1 LFKPLFDGVRVAARR
16 GGIQM
21 FTRVVGTANYLLVKG
36 LLSNLLSKNG
46 IVSFWLGNKYFAKGA
61 R

>member
-1 LFKPLFDGVRVAARR
+1 
-16 GGIQM
+16 M